1 MPDESNL
8 QLNYLVYSLG
18 PGSKAIVCSSWGLC
32 YIYGHQWRKAS
43 VKNIDFPGVTGA
55 GGRVLP
61 YKRLMGLCRW
71 MGSHFHHWIDY
82 NGVAFSIELLE

>member
-8 QLNYLVYSLG
+8 LLNYLVYSLG

-32 YIYGHQWRKAS
+32 YIYDHQWRKAS
-43 VKNIDFPGVTGA
+43 VKNIDFPGVA
-55 GGRVLP
+55 GGVLP
-61 YKRLMGLCRW
+61 YKRLMGMCRW